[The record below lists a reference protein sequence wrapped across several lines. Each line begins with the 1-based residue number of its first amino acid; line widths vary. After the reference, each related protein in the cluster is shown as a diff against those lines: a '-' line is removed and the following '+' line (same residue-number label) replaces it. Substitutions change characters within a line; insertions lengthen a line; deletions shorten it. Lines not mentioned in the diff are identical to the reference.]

1 MSEILED
8 SLNALT
14 GTTDVANAYRDEHG
28 HDAAEVVVQKRIH
41 TIEVLLLALENSTV
55 KAALEAEGLFLR
67 DVLDVLMA
75 TTH

>member
-28 HDAAEVVVQKRIH
+28 HDAAEVVQKRIH